1 MPTIKIIS
9 DPYHKDISFFRR
21 DEASESWIEI
31 NSVINKN
38 SDLIKEKYKKGF
50 FPFIAEELVK
60 LICKEYHEK
69 DKVLELVFEG
79 SEDEYNDLKMIC
91 TSDRYSNDISLK
103 KSDRYLENARKILPE
118 IVKEFQEIK
127 PLIEDTI
134 PDSEKIN
141 EELRKITDA
150 ASNTIPI
157 CVLGNYSSG
166 KSTFINA
173 LVGKDILPSADSP
186 LTARVYKIS
195 NSRKKDFAEIAFQY
209 KGEPVDIIFGNE
221 RIAFLKGKPEL
232 DIVRELQQKFHD
244 EKDSKME
251 TLIHN
256 ALKFINGYDNEI
268 ARRLQVENEYEYDI
282 VKPEKAVSDLV
293 EIRFPFIGDV
303 WNQSDY
309 NFVIFDTPGSNSDSN
324 FDHVEVLRNALKNMS
339 NGLPIYVSDFDSLD
353 SIDNNKLITEIKNFE
368 ELDFRFSMIVVN
380 KADMARL
387 PKEGFTESDV
397 ERIKNYT
404 VPRNL
409 YSDGIYYVSS
419 VMGLGAKNDGSYLNE
434 HYAEMYEDL
443 SKKYGNPSSKYYKTL
458 YKYNIT
464 AEQLKQKMVES
475 AEACQN
481 LILANSGIQSVE
493 NEIETF
499 ASKYAHY
506 NKCLQSLL
514 FLKRVIVDTK
524 AEMAA
529 EKAEREKSREV
540 KVSQLDLEAKILVG
554 DIREKG
560 DVIETGLINDYRA
573 HMEAFKESIDP
584 KEYSQEELLEYQN
597 GLVKKMEAEMDYQEK
612 VADVQGSVQTFTKNL
627 FSNVQN
633 AFKSIDAE
641 SFKKIT
647 EGAATDLKGLQS
659 SSSDRRKV
667 KAEIDKSV
675 AETMINKMKEDYKKQ
690 VAGISL
696 KIDVESEKYWV
707 EKTDQVKNA
716 LLTTVTGSENLS
728 QAIKDELS
736 QIILTYENIDFEE
749 HAEEVFT
756 KENFEYKFIFGFFGF
771 GLSDR
776 LNLDKLANKYNQ
788 EVYEALDNIYTS
800 LVENHKDTFVE
811 WMNDFISIIVDD
823 IIDLNPSFSNQAQTI
838 KREKDRIEVL
848 KNAQIELNEHAEI
861 IKKMMEWKEA

>member
-1 MPTIKIIS
+1 MPAIKIIS
-9 DPYHKDISFFRR
+9 DPYHKNISFFRH
-21 DEASESWIEI
+21 DDTEESWIEI
-31 NSVINKN
+31 NRVFNKN
-38 SDLIKEKYKKGF
+38 SELIKDEYKTGF
-50 FPFIAEELVK
+50 FPFIAEELIK
-60 LICKEYHEK
+60 IIYKEYREP
-69 DKVLELVFEG
+69 DNTLELVFEG
-79 SEDEYNDLKMIC
+79 SEDEFNDLKMIC
-91 TSDRYSNDISLK
+91 TSDRYKEIINLR

-118 IVKEFQEIK
+118 IVNEFKQIK
-127 PLIEDTI
+127 PLIEETI

-141 EELRKITDA
+141 EELQKITDA
-150 ASNTIPI
+150 SSNTIPI
-157 CVLGNYSSG
+157 CVIGNYSSG

-195 NSRKKDFAEIAFQY
+195 NSQKKDFAEIAFQF

-232 DIVRELQQKFHD
+232 DIVRELQQAFQDK
-244 EKDSKME
+244 KDCKME
-251 TLIHN
+251 MLINSTLQ
-256 ALKFINGYDNEI
+256 FINGYDNE
-268 ARRLQVENEYEYDI
+268 AAKRLEAENEYELEL
-282 VKPEKAVSDLV
+282 VKPEKAISDLV
-293 EIRFPFIGDV
+293 EIRFPFNGDV
-303 WNQSDY
+303 WNRPDY

-324 FDHVEVLRNALKNMS
+324 FDHVEVLRNALKDMS

-353 SIDNNKLITEIKNFE
+353 SIDNNNLITEIKNFE

-380 KADMARL
+380 KADAARL
-387 PKEGFTESDV
+387 PKEGFSEDDI

-443 SKKYGNPSSKYYKTL
+443 STKYGNPSSKYYKTL

-475 AEACQN
+475 AEACPN

-493 NEIETF
+493 NEIDTF

-514 FLKRVIVDTK
+514 FLKKVIVDTK

-540 KVSQLDLEAKILVG
+540 KVSKLDLEAKILVG

-560 DVIETGLINDYRA
+560 DVIETELINDYRA
-573 HMEAFKESIDP
+573 HMEAFKGNIDL
-584 KEYSQEELLEYQN
+584 KEYSQEELLTYQN
-597 GLVKKMEAEMDYQEK
+597 ELVKKTESEMDYQEK

-633 AFKSIDAE
+633 AFKNIDTE

-647 EGAATDLKGLQS
+647 ETAAVNLKELKS

-667 KAEIDKSV
+667 KSEIDKSV
-675 AETMINKMKEDYKKQ
+675 AETIINKLKEEYKKQ
-690 VAGISL
+690 VASISL
-696 KIDVESEKYWV
+696 KTDVESEKYWV

-736 QIILTYENIDFEE
+736 QIILSYENIDFEE

-771 GLSDR
+771 GLADR
-776 LNLDKLANKYNQ
+776 LNLDKLASKYNQ
-788 EVYEALDNIYTS
+788 EVNEALENIYTS

-848 KNAQIELNEHAEI
+848 KNAQIELNEHAETI
-861 IKKMMEWKEA
+861 RKMMEWKEA

>member
-1 MPTIKIIS
+1 MPSVKIIS
-9 DPYHKDISFFRR
+9 NPYHKNISFFRY
-21 DEASESWIEI
+21 DEASEGWIEI

-38 SDLIKEKYKKGF
+38 SELIKDEYKTGF

-60 LICKEYHEK
+60 IIYKEYYEK
-69 DKVLELVFEG
+69 DKKLELVFEG

-91 TSDRYSNDISLK
+91 TSDKYTNDISLK
-103 KSDRYLENARKILPE
+103 KSDRYLENARIILPE

-232 DIVRELQQKFHD
+232 DIVRELQQVFHN
-244 EKDSKME
+244 EKDCKME

-256 ALKFINGYDNEI
+256 TLQFINGYDNEK
-268 ARRLQVENEYEYDI
+268 ASRVAENELEFDF
-282 VKPEKAVSDLV
+282 VMPEKAVSDLV

-380 KADMARL
+380 KADAARL
-387 PKEGFTESDV
+387 PKEGFDAEDI

-419 VMGLGAKNDGSYLNE
+419 VMGLGAKNDGSYLND

-475 AEACQN
+475 AAACPN

-493 NEIETF
+493 NEIDTF

-514 FLKRVIVDTK
+514 FLRRVIIDTK

-560 DVIETGLINDYRA
+560 DVIETELINDYRA
-573 HMEAFKESIDP
+573 HMDAFKESIDL
-584 KEYSQEELLEYQN
+584 KEYSQEELLAYQN

-647 EGAATDLKGLQS
+647 EGAAMDFKELQS

-667 KAEIDKSV
+667 KSEIDRSV

-690 VAGISL
+690 VANISL
-696 KIDVESEKYWV
+696 KTDVESEKYWV

-736 QIILTYENIDFEE
+736 QIILSYENIDFEE

-776 LNLDKLANKYNQ
+776 LNLEKLANKYNQ
-788 EVYEALDNIYTS
+788 EVNEALDNIYTS
-800 LVENHKDTFVE
+800 LVENHKETFVE

-823 IIDLNPSFSNQAQTI
+823 IIDLNPSFSSQAQTI

-848 KNAQIELNEHAEI
+848 KNAQIELNEHAEKI
-861 IKKMMEWKEA
+861 RKMMEWKEA

>member
-1 MPTIKIIS
+1 MPAVKIIS
-9 DPYHKDISFFRR
+9 DPYNSKISLFRY
-21 DEASESWIEI
+21 DDAAESWIEI
-31 NSVINKN
+31 NSSINKN
-38 SDLIKEKYKKGF
+38 SELIKEKYRTGF
-50 FPFIAEELVK
+50 FPFILEDLVGD
-60 LICKEYHEK
+60 IYKEYHEPNNTLK
-69 DKVLELVFEG
+69 LMFEG
-79 SEDEYNDLKMIC
+79 SEDEYNDLEMLC
-91 TSDRYSNDISLK
+91 TSDKYRNIISLE
-103 KSDRYLENARKILPE
+103 KSARYLENARDILPE

-134 PDSEKIN
+134 PDSETIN

-173 LVGKDILPSADSP
+173 LIGKDILPSADSP
-186 LTARVYKIS
+186 LTAKIYKIS
-195 NSRKKDFAEIAFQY
+195 NSQKKDFAEIAFQY
-209 KGEPVDIIFGNE
+209 RGEPVDIIFGKN
-221 RIAFLKGKPEL
+221 RITFLKGKPDLE
-232 DIVRELQQKFHD
+232 IVPMLQQIFQD
-244 EKDSKME
+244 EKDCNME
-251 TLIHN
+251 QIIHKTLQ
-256 ALKFINGYDNEI
+256 FINGYDDEETQRLKYENDLEI
-268 ARRLQVENEYEYDI
+268 TTH
-282 VKPEKAVSDLV
+282 EKEISDLI

-303 WNQSDY
+303 WNQTAY
-309 NFVIFDTPGSNSDSN
+309 NFVIFDTPGSNSYAN
-324 FDHVEVLRNALKNMS
+324 EEHLKVLKNALNDMS

-353 SIDNNKLITEIKNFE
+353 SEDNSNLIKEIKKFK
-368 ELDFRFSMIVVN
+368 ELDIRFSMIVVN
-380 KADMARL
+380 KADAARF
-387 PKEGFTESDV
+387 PKEGFDKDAV
-397 ERIKNYT
+397 ERIKSYS

-409 YSDGIYYVSS
+409 DNAGIYYVSS
-419 VMGLGAKNDGSYLNE
+419 VMGLGAKNNGSYLNE

-443 SKKYGNPSSKYYKTL
+443 SKKFGDPSSRYYKTL

-464 AEQLKQKMVES
+464 AEHLKQKMMAS
-475 AEACQN
+475 AEACPN

-499 ASKYAHY
+499 ASKYVYY
-506 NKCLQSLL
+506 NKCSQSLL
-514 FLKRVIVDTK
+514 FLKKVIADTK
-524 AEMAA
+524 TEMAA